1 VSEYA
6 SEDSVNEDLTDL
18 IEALCPY
25 VEVVEIEGYPGEYE
39 TFYCLEAIDHDSP
52 HAGYWE
58 GDW

>member
-1 VSEYA
+1 VSGYA
-6 SEDSVNEDLTDL
+6 TEDSVNEDLTAL

-25 VEVVEIEGYPGEYE
+25 VEVLDFG
-39 TFYCLEAIDHDSP
+39 TFYCLEAIDHEGP